1 MFQTVLFW
9 CSGVATVLTSCIGIV
24 GNLLSILVL
33 TQQSM
38 VSVFNHLLLFLCL
51 SDLVFLL
58 TSLAMSPVA
67 MEYHDL
73 YPAELYHA
81 SECVCHVALAASI
94 FLTASLSIERHQAV
108 CVPHSYQARMTS
120 TGHRTLLAYYV
131 LPTILLAC
139 LLNIPRF
146 VDLLSVCSFHCIF

>member
-1 MFQTVLFW
+1 
-9 CSGVATVLTSCIGIV
+9 
-24 GNLLSILVL
+24 
-33 TQQSM
+33 M

-58 TSLAMSPVA
+58 ASLAMSPVA

-108 CVPHSYQARMTS
+108 CVPHSYQSRMIS

-139 LLNIPRF
+139 LLNIPRS
-146 VDLLSVCSFHCIF
+146 VDLLSVCNVNNKFSYFLVILSSFKS